1 MTLDVDAPLMSL
13 PLAPIRR
20 GLLLLLQ
27 AIRRRWPHIVL
38 LTLAFTG
45 AAVTAARMLPRTY
58 SGDQRVLARKN
69 FLMPALADPRR
80 AVPFGAEA
88 PSQAASE
95 LVLQR
100 TTLERIMR
108 EAKLVERW
116 DADRAWILRTK
127 DALRT
132 RLVGA
137 VPRDEQEDA
146 ILELLRS
153 RLRVQVQEEV
163 ITIRVSWYAPTAVVD
178 IITAAYR
185 GFQAERERVDVESIE
200 ATRRILEDRLVA
212 TNQQVEQR
220 LVELRIAR
228 SRASALA
235 KASVAERQTAL
246 AVSKVPEKEENVS
259 EYTARL
265 MRARREERRAAL
277 EVELAEQAG
286 SLGDAHPDRI
296 ALRDAIAS
304 LKSSDS
310 LDATGSTPWSSTTKR
325 KAVDGNTSLMASA
338 LLEPDDPDQDVDV
351 AYARA
356 MLRVAVDT
364 YEDLSMR
371 VSNAGI
377 EASTARA
384 AAPYRY
390 TMTSPVRRPRKPDSP
405 NVLLLV
411 LGGVVVGMTAGVLM
425 AVATEVRSRA
435 GDWQRAP
442 SYLAHLMT
450 QDDAAWGIA

>member
-1 MTLDVDAPLMSL
+1 
-13 PLAPIRR
+13 
-20 GLLLLLQ
+20 
-27 AIRRRWPHIVL
+27 
-38 LTLAFTG
+38 
-45 AAVTAARMLPRTY
+45 
-58 SGDQRVLARKN
+58 
-69 FLMPALADPRR
+69 
-80 AVPFGAEA
+80 
-88 PSQAASE
+88 
-95 LVLQR
+95 
-100 TTLERIMR
+100 
-108 EAKLVERW
+108 
-116 DADRAWILRTK
+116 
-127 DALRT
+127 
-132 RLVGA
+132 
-137 VPRDEQEDA
+137 
-146 ILELLRS
+146 
-153 RLRVQVQEEV
+153 
-163 ITIRVSWYAPTAVVD
+163 
-178 IITAAYR
+178 
-185 GFQAERERVDVESIE
+185 
-200 ATRRILEDRLVA
+200 
-212 TNQQVEQR
+212 
-220 LVELRIAR
+220 
-228 SRASALA
+228 
-235 KASVAERQTAL
+235 
-246 AVSKVPEKEENVS
+246 VPEKEENVS

-325 KAVDGNTSLMASA
+325 KAVDGNASLMASA

-411 LGGVVVGMTAGVLM
+411 LGGVVVGLMAGVLM